1 MAGRLQH
8 PPSSP
13 VPYSS
18 RVLYMN
24 SNQEFNNQQRSGT
37 QLFTVC
43 SSISSSSSTTRTQL
57 ETLAEAV
64 KRIRF
69 LLNQERRTQ
78 HLHPLLQSTSLDNL
92 ARVHAT
98 YMAETGRVES
108 AFANQEELSDMLNTD
123 LAVGEN
129 VQCGTTP
136 LQLHLA
142 SLKTRR
148 SLLLSPLFNEFGLGI
163 ARGKDGQLYLCELFR
178 QR

>member
-1 MAGRLQH
+1 MAGRLEY

-13 VPYSS
+13 VVPYSS

-24 SNQEFNNQQRSGT
+24 SKKEFNNKQRSA

-43 SSISSSSSTTRTQL
+43 SSSISSSTTKTHL
-57 ETLAEAV
+57 ETLDQAV

-78 HLHPLLQSTSLDNL
+78 HLHPLLESTSLDNL
-92 ARVHAT
+92 ARVQAT